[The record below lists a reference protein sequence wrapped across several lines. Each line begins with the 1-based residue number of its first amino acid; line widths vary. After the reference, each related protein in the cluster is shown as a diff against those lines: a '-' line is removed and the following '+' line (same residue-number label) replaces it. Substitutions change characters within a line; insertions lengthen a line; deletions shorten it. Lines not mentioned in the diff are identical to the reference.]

1 MSDQELLDR
10 ISQGDQAALTE
21 LCDGHAELIRKRA
34 QWITRQYNC
43 LRPSNRGGWSDYT
56 KETLSELESVGMLAL
71 IECAR
76 NGGYDSTKGTF
87 GTYIVPFM
95 DGAMRRHLES
105 SMGTLSLDRDSMG
118 LVRKAQML
126 YHRDGKEISFVTGM
140 ATMALLIAVV
150 IPASASWNE
159 ISYNQVGVRL
169 FGEQVVVVGECYTAP
184 NGQEVPSSITFTDTM
199 GGKTNYF
206 SVRQICELLDAAV
219 GWNDAANSVDI
230 AAPNIGKIGED
241 VIVKSG
247 KAEERA
253 EDILKPEYGKIIGGI
268 EEINPSDVAVINNP
282 EYRTRNFARDMKV
295 QFLDSDFPGL
305 TMDCLAY
312 AGPYVVFSVTNN
324 GPRTVYSEVRRF
336 VTISSGQHEDFT
348 SVAIPSGETLTRVFR
363 ILNDAHPLQ
372 TTLEFDVDAPADL
385 SSVENNITISL
396 LQYDDE
402 LS

>member
-1 MSDQELLDR
+1 MKKD
-10 ISQGDQAALTE
+10 
-21 LCDGHAELIRKRA
+21 
-34 QWITRQYNC
+34 
-43 LRPSNRGGWSDYT
+43 
-56 KETLSELESVGMLAL
+56 V
-71 IECAR
+71 
-76 NGGYDSTKGTF
+76 
-87 GTYIVPFM
+87 
-95 DGAMRRHLES
+95 MRR
-105 SMGTLSLDRDSMG
+105 G
-118 LVRKAQML
+118 LK
-126 YHRDGKEISFVTGM
+126 HSISFVTGM

-219 GWNDAANSVDI
+219 GWNAAADSVDI

>member
-1 MSDQELLDR
+1 M
-10 ISQGDQAALTE
+10 
-21 LCDGHAELIRKRA
+21 
-34 QWITRQYNC
+34 
-43 LRPSNRGGWSDYT
+43 
-56 KETLSELESVGMLAL
+56 
-71 IECAR
+71 
-76 NGGYDSTKGTF
+76 
-87 GTYIVPFM
+87 
-95 DGAMRRHLES
+95 
-105 SMGTLSLDRDSMG
+105 
-118 LVRKAQML
+118 
-126 YHRDGKEISFVTGM
+126 
-140 ATMALLIAVV
+140 
-150 IPASASWNE
+150 
-159 ISYNQVGVRL
+159 
-169 FGEQVVVVGECYTAP
+169 
-184 NGQEVPSSITFTDTM
+184 
-199 GGKTNYF
+199 
-206 SVRQICELLDAAV
+206 
-219 GWNDAANSVDI
+219 
-230 AAPNIGKIGED
+230 
-241 VIVKSG
+241 
-247 KAEERA
+247 
-253 EDILKPEYGKIIGGI
+253 KPEYGKIIGGI